1 MITCHQDHSERKYK
15 TKPQYRHCL
24 AFHQFKDIKCRNE
37 PAPPPIK
44 GGPSAMIG
52 RILDADISQQCQIEQ
67 GYQNP
72 AQYAH
77 ILHGWLLNHFASN
90 TFIRPKSTRSKSSA
104 DNETSSSMFVGHNS
118 IFDERSRESE
128 HPSNMQMPN
137 GNIRVRQL
145 TFICNIPYFAN
156 SKI

>member
-37 PAPPPIK
+37 QAPPPRK

-77 ILHGWLLNHFASN
+77 ILHGWLLNHFGSDSSAPSPPVPN
-90 TFIRPKSTRSKSSA
+90 LQPTMKPVRQCSSGTTRSLTNA
-104 DNETSSSMFVGHNS
+104 HAN
-118 IFDERSRESE
+118 
-128 HPSNMQMPN
+128 P
-137 GNIRVRQL
+137 NIRATCRCPME
-145 TFICNIPYFAN
+145 ISEYAN
-156 SKI
+156 